1 VTIKPLVNGTISI
14 IQGMKSQSADNYK
27 EAPARVTQLIDD
39 GFRIKS
45 PSEEQLTA
53 FHEKVSEK
61 GIHNLDNVVI
71 CKYHLIKINKI
82 TIN

>member
-1 VTIKPLVNGTISI
+1 MTIKPLVNGTISI

-27 EAPARVTQLIDD
+27 AAPARVTKLIED
-39 GFRIKS
+39 GFKVKS

-53 FHEKVSEK
+53 FHEKVSKK
-61 GIHNLDNVVI
+61 GIHNLDNAVI
-71 CKYHLIKINKI
+71 CKYHLIKI